1 MTFTPPAPPT
11 PPAPAVRPTPPT
23 PPRIDKTPFA
33 NDSSDD
39 VANEQPVDETE
50 ETPADETQDKP
61 AQIETPPVEIPQ
73 LEKPH
78 VNRKVEDPESM
89 ARDAVANGSG
99 PLTKR
104 TVGRGDE
111 KPANQTV
118 TVIPPDAPLISDGQ
132 SDYDRGKDILR
143 QFREEDARENQQQLT
158 ENQPRQTVTEQPR
171 TFKPTIN
178 YHEGHGGAFWI
189 GTIIFVAVASF
200 VVVKKFLF
208 TDKPALT
215 KSELFADETDRLK
228 VVRGRVSGVREE
240 TSPPK
245 PVAKP
250 VAKPVPSPIA
260 KPVPK
265 PVTKPINKPVTKTAR
280 PSKKDDDDKG
290 KHFEIRI

>member
-1 MTFTPPAPPT
+1 MTFTPPTPPT
-11 PPAPAVRPTPPT
+11 PPAPAVRPTPPK
-23 PPRIDKTPFA
+23 PPRIDKTSFA
-33 NDSSDD
+33 NDSGDD
-39 VANEQPVDETE
+39 VANEQPLDETE
-50 ETPADETQDKP
+50 ETSDETPEEP
-61 AQIETPPVEIPQ
+61 AQIEPQPIETPQVEI
-73 LEKPH
+73 PH

-104 TVGRGDE
+104 TVDRGDE

-118 TVIPPDAPLISDGQ
+118 TVIPPDAPLISDEQ

-143 QFREEDARENQQQLT
+143 QFREEDARATQEQST
-158 ENQPRQTVTEQPR
+158 ENFQPRQTVTEQPR
-171 TFKPTIN
+171 TFKPSIN

-228 VVRGRVSGVREE
+228 AAADKVKQPAAP
-240 TSPPK
+240 PPK
-245 PVAKP
+245 SVTKLVAKP
-250 VAKPVPSPIA
+250 VT
-260 KPVPK
+260 K
-265 PVTKPINKPVTKTAR
+265 PVTKPINKPVTKPAR
-280 PSKKDDDDKG
+280 PSKDDDDKG